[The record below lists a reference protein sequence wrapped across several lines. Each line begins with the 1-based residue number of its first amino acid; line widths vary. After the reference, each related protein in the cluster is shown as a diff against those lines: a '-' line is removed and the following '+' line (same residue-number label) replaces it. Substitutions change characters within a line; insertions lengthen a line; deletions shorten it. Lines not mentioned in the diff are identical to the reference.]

1 MIGPALGASTGG
13 TKEMST
19 IGPQAK
25 GPTEAVVAVQAP
37 ARVIIPRLTLST
49 GVVETTPMVVQGTH
63 QAMAIWMPSRRVS

>member
-1 MIGPALGASTGG
+1 MIGPALAASTGG

-19 IGPQAK
+19 IGPQAT
-25 GPTEAVVAVQAP
+25 GPTEAEVAVQAP
-37 ARVIIPRLTLST
+37 ARVIPRLTLST